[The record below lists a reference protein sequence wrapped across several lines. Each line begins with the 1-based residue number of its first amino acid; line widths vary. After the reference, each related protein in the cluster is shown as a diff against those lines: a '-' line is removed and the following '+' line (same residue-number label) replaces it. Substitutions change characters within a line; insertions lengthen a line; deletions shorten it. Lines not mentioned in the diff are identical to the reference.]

1 MGAEPSGRPVSHPD
15 VLVRRLTPA
24 DAPLYRPLRLEALR
38 LHPEAFASDFADE
51 SQLSTEAFA
60 ARNPSPPSGLF
71 GAFVGEERLVGM
83 AGLVVPSRA
92 KLRHKGLLVGM
103 YVAAPFR
110 RAGVGRALG
119 ERVVAEARAA
129 DLRVVQLGVTA
140 TNEAARRLYV
150 QLGFR
155 CYGVEADALCVDGV
169 FHDDALMAL
178 WLS

>member
-1 MGAEPSGRPVSHPD
+1 MGAEPAGRPVAHPD
-15 VLVRRLTPA
+15 VRVRRLTPA

-38 LHPEAFASDFADE
+38 LHPEAFAGDFVEE
-51 SQLSTEAFA
+51 SRLSTEAFA

-71 GAFVGEERLVGM
+71 GAFREERLVGM
-83 AGLVVPSRA
+83 AGLIVSSRA
-92 KLRHKGLLVGM
+92 KLRHKGLLVGL

-110 RAGVGRALG
+110 RAGVGRALAA
-119 ERVVAEARAA
+119 RVLAEARAA

-150 QLGFR
+150 QFGFR
-155 CYGVEADALCVDGV
+155 CYGVEVDALCVDGV